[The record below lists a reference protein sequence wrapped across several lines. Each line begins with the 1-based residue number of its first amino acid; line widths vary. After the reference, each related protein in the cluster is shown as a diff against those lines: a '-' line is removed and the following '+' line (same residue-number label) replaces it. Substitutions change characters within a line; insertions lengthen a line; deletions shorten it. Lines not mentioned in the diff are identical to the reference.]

1 MTDALLQVFL
11 IIGIGVLVAWLGW
24 IDEQA
29 TQIFSGLITRVFL
42 PALLFRAMAPYSPP
56 SSFSLSLRAYLYLR

>member
-29 TQIFSGLITRVFL
+29 TQVFSGLITRVFL
-42 PALLFRAMAPYSPP
+42 PALLFRAMASV
-56 SSFSLSLRAYLYLR
+56 